1 MAGKKEKT
9 PGRGNLSSGD
19 FSKKTL
25 LLVKGSLTLT
35 PRISVDSWKIQRKA
49 WCDGVSGKPGDWY
62 SFVSVRGNLT
72 SNAKVMRKLRDTV
85 QDIMVDLISSI
96 FH

>member
-1 MAGKKEKT
+1 MFGKKEEI
-9 PGRGNLSSGD
+9 PGRGNLSTGIFQRKSYFILNDTHFDPQD
-19 FSKKTL
+19 FSGLMRNSEKS
-25 LLVKGSLTLT
+25 LVFLGRLGT
-35 PRISVDSWKIQRKA
+35 
-49 WCDGVSGKPGDWY
+49 
-62 SFVSVRGNLT
+62 FVSVRGNLT